1 MKYSISQ
8 RKIPSII
15 GHLVAVAVTVFTHWI
30 VLYFIVINS
39 CKPRGEAA
47 RLSLQLP
54 KKWAILE
61 NYKYVLDYSNHLFL
75 RSMWNS
81 IRLTAVSIVVLVL
94 VASMAGY
101 ILQRRQGRISQIA
114 NKLIL
119 AGLIVPPSVIATYWI
134 LQKLGVVG
142 TFTGLTLVEVA
153 TMFPFSVMIYKGY
166 MATIP
171 SDIDEAAIIDGCTP
185 SRLFFQIMFPM
196 LKPITATVV
205 ILRSVVVY
213 NDFSNPLY
221 YMAGAKNSTIQLFV
235 YNFQSAFLTQWNILF
250 AAIVLSS
257 IPPLIVYIILNRK
270 ILEGVT
276 AGAVKG

>member
-1 MKYSISQ
+1 MIVKH
-8 RKIPSII
+8 KLPPLI
-15 GHLVAVAVTVFTHWI
+15 GTTIAVVVTFFTHWVVFYFLI
-30 VLYFIVINS
+30 VNS
-39 CKPRGEAA
+39 CKSRAEAA
-47 RLSLQLP
+47 KLSMALP
-54 KKWAILE
+54 KKWQFLE
-61 NYKYVLDYSNHLFL
+61 NYSAVLNYNHLFL

-81 IRLTAVSIVVLVL
+81 VRLTVISIALLVL
-94 VASMAGY
+94 VASLAGY
-101 ILQRRQGRISQIA
+101 ILQRRQGGIAKIS

-119 AGLIVPPSVIATYWI
+119 SGLIVPPSVISTYWI
-134 LQKLGVVG
+134 LSKLHVVG
-142 TFTGLTLVEVA
+142 TMTGLTLVEVA

-171 SDIDEAAIIDGCTP
+171 RDIDEAATIDGCSA
-185 SRLFFQIMFPM
+185 SRLFFQIIFPM

-213 NDFSNPLY
+213 NDFANPLY

-235 YNFQSAFLTQWNILF
+235 YQFQSSFMTQWNLLF
-250 AAIVLSS
+250 TAIVLSS
-257 IPPLIVYIILNRK
+257 IPPFVIYIILNKR

>member
-1 MKYSISQ
+1 MIVRNKV
-8 RKIPSII
+8 PSII
-15 GHLVAVAVTVFTHWI
+15 GTTIAAIVTFFTHWI
-30 VLYFIVINS
+30 IFYFLIVNS
-39 CKPRGEAA
+39 FKGRAEAA
-47 RLSLQLP
+47 KLSVRLP
-54 KKWAILE
+54 KKWQIIE
-61 NYKYVLDYSNHLFL
+61 NYSEVLSYNGYLFL

-81 IRLTAVSIVVLVL
+81 IKLTIISIAFLVL
-94 VASMAGY
+94 VASLAGY
-101 ILQRRQGRISQIA
+101 VLQRRPGGLAKIS

-119 AGLIVPPSVIATYWI
+119 AGLIVPPSVISTYWI
-134 LQKLGVVG
+134 LSKLQVVG
-142 TFTGLTLVEVA
+142 TITGLTLVEVA

-171 SDIDEAAIIDGCTP
+171 RDIDEAAIIDGCSP
-185 SRLFFQIMFPM
+185 IRLFFQIVFPM

-221 YMAGAKNSTIQLFV
+221 YMAGARNSTVQLFI
-235 YNFQSAFLTQWNILF
+235 YQFQSSFMTQWNLLF
-250 AAIVLSS
+250 TAIVLSS
-257 IPPLIVYIILNRK
+257 IPPFIIYVILNKR

>member
-1 MKYSISQ
+1 MKRRSFWSHFGEISA
-8 RKIPSII
+8 II
-15 GHLVAVAVTVFTHWI
+15 ITFFTHW
-30 VLYFIVINS
+30 VVFYFLIINS
-39 CKPRGEAA
+39 FKTRAASA
-47 RLSLQLP
+47 RLSLSLP
-54 KKWAILE
+54 DSWQIIE
-61 NYKYVLDYSNHLFL
+61 NYSYVLSYGDGLFL

-81 IRLTAVSIVVLVL
+81 IRLTIISIIILVL

-101 ILQRRQGRISQIA
+101 IMQRRQGRLSRIS

-119 AGLIVPPSVIATYWI
+119 AGLIVPPSVISTYWI
-134 LQKLGVVG
+134 LSKLGVVG
-142 TFTGLTLVEVA
+142 TLTGLTLVEVA

-171 SDIDEAAIIDGCTP
+171 RDIDAAAIIDGCSA
-185 SRLFFQIMFPM
+185 SRLYFQIIFPM

-213 NDFSNPLY
+213 NDFANPLY
-221 YMAGAKNSTIQLFV
+221 YMSGARNSTIQLFV
-235 YNFQSAFLTQWNILF
+235 YTFQSAFLTQWNYLF
-250 AAIVLSS
+250 AAIVLISL
-257 IPPLIVYIILNRK
+257 PPFILYLILNKR

>member
-1 MKYSISQ
+1 MIVKN
-8 RKIPSII
+8 KVPSII
-15 GHLVAVAVTVFTHWI
+15 GTTVALIVTFFTHW
-30 VLYFIVINS
+30 VVFYFLVINS
-39 CKPRGEAA
+39 FKSRAEAA
-47 RLSLQLP
+47 KLSMALP
-54 KKWAILE
+54 KKWNIVE
-61 NYKYVLDYSNHLFL
+61 NYLAVLDYNDHLFL

-81 IRLTAVSIVVLVL
+81 VKLTVISILLLVL
-94 VASMAGY
+94 VASLAGY
-101 ILQRRQGRISQIA
+101 ILQRRQGGIAKIS

-119 AGLIVPPSVIATYWI
+119 AGLIVPPSVISTYWI
-134 LQKLGVVG
+134 LSKLHVVG
-142 TFTGLTLVEVA
+142 TMPGLVLVEIA

-171 SDIDEAAIIDGCTP
+171 RDIDEAATIDGCSA
-185 SRLFFQIMFPM
+185 SRLFFQIIFPM

-221 YMAGAKNSTIQLFV
+221 YMAGARNSTVQLFV
-235 YNFQSAFLTQWNILF
+235 YQFQSAFMTQWNLLF
-250 AAIVLSS
+250 TAIVLSS
-257 IPPLIVYIILNRK
+257 IPPFVVYVILNKK